1 VQTQD
6 NTGVIIAFISCLGVG
21 AIVALEICAPTANNI
36 QAITIIIG
44 FLTPTVVGM
53 LGLMKSQENGKAIDK
68 MHNSTD
74 STLSQISLNAKTAAD
89 KAEVAAVKAD
99 VAAVNIE
106 AAVKNGHTIVETA
119 NKIAETVTKTAQ
131 NVEAIK
137 QNGH

>member
-1 VQTQD
+1 MQTQD

-21 AIVALEICAPTANNI
+21 AIVALEICAPTTNNI

-89 KAEVAAVKAD
+89 KAD